1 MACNTM
7 SCKKLYLFHERYFRR
22 ETFSA
27 TVCRSPINRIRV
39 SFILF
44 FSFSYYS
51 LLVSLSFPAV
61 TATSLHYRTLSP
73 RTLVSQSTSIRR
85 NLDSSFSISLTDP
98 IRSVGTGLL
107 AIYTTDAHTT
117 RTSSRHNIF
126 FYILMCQL
134 SNVYTIYITP

>member
-7 SCKKLYLFHERYFRR
+7 SCKKLYLFRERYFWR

-44 FSFSYYS
+44 FSFSYSS
-51 LLVSLSFPAV
+51 LSVSLSFPVV

-73 RTLVSQSTSIRR
+73 RTPVSQSTSTRP
-85 NLDSSFSISLTDP
+85 NLDSSLSLSLSPILSDP
-98 IRSVGTGLL
+98 SELVYSRYIQRTHTQLVLL
-107 AIYTTDAHTT
+107 QGIIY
-117 RTSSRHNIF
+117 F
-126 FYILMCQL
+126 F
-134 SNVYTIYITP
+134 IY